1 MAILRLNSGFRKWL
15 ILWGMLVVGHVV
27 GLLLCCGSLAVF
39 GDMRYVATLPII
51 AIVFAAMGPLSIVL
65 FFLVLFRVQ
74 GGSATAILSLV
85 CGTPLLCWALFLLV
99 RKMMKAERRLSQW
112 LLRVALACYSAL
124 STFALLYGGSSI

>member
-1 MAILRLNSGFRKWL
+1 
-15 ILWGMLVVGHVV
+15 
-27 GLLLCCGSLAVF
+27 
-39 GDMRYVATLPII
+39 MRYVATLPII